1 VEQEILLDQISD
13 DFLISLALKEDIGK
27 ADITTEAIL
36 KGVSDRT
43 VKATLIAKEDLIL
56 AGLELFEMT
65 FKKIDPEVK
74 IITDIGDEDFCKKG
88 SVILYLEGKFSSI
101 LKGERVALNI
111 LQHLSGIATNTYK
124 VVEELKGTK
133 IKILDTRKTIP
144 LWRKWEKYAVRVGG
158 GYNHRMRLYDMF
170 LIKENHIAVAGSISK
185 AVMLA
190 KNYDPNVKIEVEVR
204 NFNEVKEA
212 VDTEADIIM
221 LDNMDDSE
229 IKNCVKY
236 IRENSDKNIE
246 VSGNII
252 LERIKRLRDI
262 DIDFIS
268 MGALTHSVK
277 AADISLILE
286 V

>member
-43 VKATLIAKEDLIL
+43 IKATLIAKEDLIL

-236 IRENSDKNIE
+236 IRKNSDKNIE
-246 VSGNII
+246 VSGNIT

>member
-1 VEQEILLDQISD
+1 MEQEILLDQISD

-236 IRENSDKNIE
+236 IRKNSDKNIE
-246 VSGNII
+246 VSGNIT

>member
-1 VEQEILLDQISD
+1 MEQEILLDQISD

-221 LDNMDDSE
+221 LDNMDDSG

-246 VSGNII
+246 VSGNIT

>member
-1 VEQEILLDQISD
+1 MEQEILLDQISD

-158 GYNHRMRLYDMF
+158 GYNHRMGLYDMF

-246 VSGNII
+246 VSGNIT

>member
-43 VKATLIAKEDLIL
+43 IKATLIAKEDLIL

-158 GYNHRMRLYDMF
+158 GYNHRMGLYDMF

-246 VSGNII
+246 VSGNIT

-268 MGALTHSVK
+268 MGALTHSV
-277 AADISLILE
+277 
-286 V
+286 

>member
-158 GYNHRMRLYDMF
+158 GYNHRMGLYDMF

-246 VSGNII
+246 VSGNIT

>member
-1 VEQEILLDQISD
+1 MEQEILLDQISD

-43 VKATLIAKEDLIL
+43 IKATLIAKEDLIL

-158 GYNHRMRLYDMF
+158 GYNHRMGLYDMF

-246 VSGNII
+246 VSGNIT

>member
-43 VKATLIAKEDLIL
+43 IKATLIAKEDLIL

-246 VSGNII
+246 VSGNIT

>member
-158 GYNHRMRLYDMF
+158 GYNHRMGLYDMF

>member
-1 VEQEILLDQISD
+1 MEQEILLDQISD

-43 VKATLIAKEDLIL
+43 IKATLIAKEDLIL

-246 VSGNII
+246 VSGNIT

>member
-1 VEQEILLDQISD
+1 MEQEILLDQISD

-158 GYNHRMRLYDMF
+158 GYNHRMGLYDMF

>member
-1 VEQEILLDQISD
+1 MEQEILLDQISD

-158 GYNHRMRLYDMF
+158 GYNHRMGLYDMF

-236 IRENSDKNIE
+236 IRKNSDKNIE
-246 VSGNII
+246 VSGNIT

>member
-221 LDNMDDSE
+221 LDNMDDSG

-246 VSGNII
+246 VSGNIT

>member
-221 LDNMDDSE
+221 LDNMDDSG

-236 IRENSDKNIE
+236 IRENSDK
-246 VSGNII
+246 I
-252 LERIKRLRDI
+252 LRYQVI
-262 DIDFIS
+262 
-268 MGALTHSVK
+268 
-277 AADISLILE
+277 
-286 V
+286 